1 MKGYSTRD
9 VAELLGLP
17 PHRIRSYARAGL
29 LDARKEAG
37 EYRFSFQDLVV
48 LRTARGLERARVPSA
63 RIERALRRLK
73 SELPRGRALTELR
86 ITAEGDRIVVRDSHG
101 PWSPESGQM
110 QLDFTV
116 EDLADEVAPLVR
128 AFPGATP
135 SVAEDYEADE
145 WYDLALDLEAHD
157 AEQAITAYGR
167 ALDCDPNHV
176 DAHVN
181 LGRLLHERGRLK
193 QAESHYRRAVEL
205 APTHATAW
213 FNLGVVLQDWK
224 RLSDAVSAYER
235 AIALDATL
243 ADAHYNLAELYELQG
258 DKAAALRHLQRYR
271 ALAVEAKEGH

>member
-1 MKGYSTRD
+1 MKGYTTRD

-29 LDARKEAG
+29 LDARKESG
-37 EYRFSFQDLVV
+37 EYRYSFQDLVL
-48 LRTARGLERARVPSA
+48 LRTARGLERARVPAA
-63 RIERALRRLK
+63 RIERALRRLR

-86 ITAEGDRIVVRDSHG
+86 ITAEGDRIIVRDSRG
-101 PWSPESGQM
+101 PWSPESGQLH
-110 QLDFTV
+110 LDFTV

-128 AFPGATP
+128 DFPAAAASPRDG
-135 SVAEDYEADE
+135 YEADE

-157 AEQAITAYGR
+157 VEQAITAYGR
-167 ALDCDPNHV
+167 ALESDPDHV

-181 LGRLLHERGRLK
+181 LGRLLHERRRLK
-193 QAESHYRRAVEL
+193 QAESHYRRAVDL

-213 FNLGVVLQDWK
+213 FNLGVVLQDSK
-224 RLSDAVSAYER
+224 RAREAAAAYER
-235 AIALDATL
+235 ALSLDAAL

-271 ALAVEAKEGH
+271 ALAADAKEGG